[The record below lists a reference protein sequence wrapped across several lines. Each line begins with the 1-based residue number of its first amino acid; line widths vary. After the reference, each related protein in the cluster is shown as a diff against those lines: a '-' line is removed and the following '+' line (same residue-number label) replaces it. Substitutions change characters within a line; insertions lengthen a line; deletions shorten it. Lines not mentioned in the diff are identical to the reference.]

1 MNTTHTTDHSALFYI
16 FLLYFSFFFN
26 VKLPQ
31 HLWSVVILW
40 VFPIRHRVFIG
51 HTWSQIDKKKT
62 APGGGTPEA
71 VRRNKTR
78 LKLMFQ
84 SPLNIISHRVWFCI
98 PFFLKWL
105 GDIMRKMKNLKG
117 QKFGRL
123 TAISPVAKNNLGAV
137 LWLCECDCGLDTIV
151 EGRSLTSG
159 ATRSCG
165 CLDRE
170 AHKFRPNRTT
180 HGKSGTRLYR
190 IWKKMKSRCS
200 NPNDP
205 DYQQYYGSRG
215 IIVCP
220 DGLMISK
227 PSMIGRI
234 TWVFRWLSIDRI
246 DNEKG

>member
-1 MNTTHTTDHSALFYI
+1 MG
-16 FLLYFSFFFN
+16 FSF
-26 VKLPQ
+26 
-31 HLWSVVILW
+31 
-40 VFPIRHRVFIG
+40 
-51 HTWSQIDKKKT
+51 
-62 APGGGTPEA
+62 A
-71 VRRNKTR
+71 
-78 LKLMFQ
+78 
-84 SPLNIISHRVWFCI
+84 I
-98 PFFLKWL
+98 PNFESS

-123 TAISPVAKNNLGAV
+123 TAICPVGKNRQGAI
-137 LWLCECDCGLDTIV
+137 LWLCNCDCGNDTVV

-180 HGKSGTRLYR
+180 HGKSGTRLYC

-215 IIVCP
+215 ITVCP
-220 DGLMISK
+220 EWLNDFQAFYDWAMSHGYSDE
-227 PSMIGRI
+227 
-234 TWVFRWLSIDRI
+234 LSIDRI
-246 DNEKG
+246 DNEKGYSSDNCRWATAEEQRHNQRREGGGSHS